1 MARGRGI
8 DFEHRFKTSRW
19 AEDVLLAEL
28 NRQSKL
34 ITVRYGLSE
43 VQSAESLGEYSK
55 TDEKEPDLLVLNRG
69 QLNQKQISLIEK
81 VNSEKA
87 DRVELF
93 LNGELAFLLEKA
105 FAAIEVEFSP
115 YKASEMKGRNWKKKT
130 DAQWEKRPLKHANP
144 PVAPNIFVKEEDLAP
159 LLTWQKRNKIPIVV
173 THVFDQEAFAISLNQ
188 IQKFEILFASLQTE
202 AQRGLQVTTGIFK
215 KIQTY
220 DRVDA
225 QGAAEKKAVYCVSPA
240 ASVKSADIKNVQ
252 VKAQLGVSPS
262 GKYVSHVIF
271 EGGKVSFT
279 PEYLELLEGNNK

>member
-28 NRQSKL
+28 NKQPKW
-34 ITVRYGLSE
+34 IAVRYGLSE
-43 VQSAESLGEYSK
+43 VQSNESLGGYSK

-69 QLNQKQISLIEK
+69 HLNQKQISLIEEVNSQK
-81 VNSEKA
+81 VN
-87 DRVELF
+87 RVELF

-105 FAAIEVEFSP
+105 FVAIEVEFSP

-130 DAQWEKRPLKHANP
+130 AAQWEKRPLKHANP

-159 LLTWQKRNKIPIVV
+159 LLRWQKRKKIPIVV
-173 THVFDQEAFAISLNQ
+173 THIFDQEAFAISLNQ
-188 IQKFEILFASLQTE
+188 IQKIETLFASLQTE

-240 ASVKSADIKNVQ
+240 ASVKAADIKNAR
-252 VKAQLGVSPS
+252 VKAQLGVSGS

-271 EGGKVSFT
+271 EGGNVSFT
-279 PEYLELLEGNNK
+279 PEYLELLKGNS

>member
-19 AEDVLLAEL
+19 AEDILLAEL
-28 NRQSKL
+28 NRQSAW

-43 VQSAESLGEYSK
+43 VQSTESLGEYSK

-69 QLNQKQISLIEK
+69 HLNQKQISLIEK
-81 VNSEKA
+81 INSEKA

-105 FAAIEVEFSP
+105 FVAIEVEFSP

-130 DAQWEKRPLKHANP
+130 GAQWEKRPLKHANP

-159 LLTWQKRNKIPIVV
+159 LLTWQKRNRIPIVV
-173 THVFDQEAFAISLNQ
+173 THVFDQEAFAILLNQ
-188 IQKFEILFASLQTE
+188 IQKFETLFASLQTG

-220 DRVDA
+220 DRIDA

-240 ASVKSADIKNVQ
+240 ASVKSADIRNVQ

-279 PEYLELLEGNNK
+279 PEYLGLLEGNNK

>member
-28 NRQSKL
+28 NKQKKW
-34 ITVRYGLSE
+34 IAVRFGLSE
-43 VQSAESLGEYSK
+43 VQSTESLGAYSK
-55 TDEKEPDLLVLNRG
+55 TDEKEPDLLVLNRSH
-69 QLNQKQISLIEK
+69 LNQKQIGLIEK
-81 VNSEKA
+81 INSEKA
-87 DRVELF
+87 DSVELL

-105 FAAIEVEFSP
+105 FVAIEVEFSP

-130 DAQWEKRPLKHANP
+130 EAQWEKCPLKHANP
-144 PVAPNIFVKEEDLAP
+144 PVAPNIFVKEEDLSP

-188 IQKFEILFASLQTE
+188 IQKFEALFTSLQSE
-202 AQRGLQVTTGIFK
+202 AQRGLQITTGIFK

-240 ASVKSADIKNVQ
+240 ASIKSADIKDVQ

-279 PEYLELLEGNNK
+279 PEYLELLEDNNK

>member
-28 NRQSKL
+28 NRQKKW
-34 ITVRYGLSE
+34 IAVRFGLSE
-43 VQSAESLGEYSK
+43 VQSPESLGRYNK
-55 TDEKEPDLLVLNRG
+55 TNEKEPDLLVLDRRH
-69 QLNQKQISLIEK
+69 LNQKQISLIEK

-87 DRVELF
+87 DRVALF
-93 LNGELAFLLEKA
+93 VNGELAFLLGKA
-105 FAAIEVEFSP
+105 FVAIEVEFSP
-115 YKASEMKGRNWKKKT
+115 YKASEMKGRGWKKRT
-130 DAQWEKRPLKHANP
+130 EAQWDKRPLKHANP
-144 PVAPNIFVKEEDLAP
+144 PVAPNIFVKEEDLSP
-159 LLTWQKRNKIPIVV
+159 LLAWQKRNKIPIVV
-173 THVFDQEAFAISLNQ
+173 THVFDQEAFAISLDQ
-188 IQKFEILFASLQTE
+188 IQEFETSFASLQAE

-225 QGAAEKKAVYCVSPA
+225 QGAVEKKAVYCVSPA

-271 EGGKVSFT
+271 EGGKVSLT
-279 PEYLELLEGNNK
+279 PEYLELLEGRIK

>member
-19 AEDVLLAEL
+19 AEDALLAEL
-28 NRQSKL
+28 NRQSAW
-34 ITVRYGLSE
+34 IAVRYGLSE
-43 VQSAESLGEYSK
+43 VQSAESLGKYSK

-69 QLNQKQISLIEK
+69 HLNPKQISLIEK

-93 LNGELAFLLEKA
+93 LNGDLTFLLKKA
-105 FAAIEVEFSP
+105 FVAIEVEFSP
-115 YKASEMKGRNWKKKT
+115 YKASEMKGRHWKKKT
-130 DAQWEKRPLKHANP
+130 NAQWEKRPLKHANP

-159 LLTWQKRNKIPIVV
+159 LLTWQKRNEIPIVI

-188 IQKFEILFASLQTE
+188 IQKFEASFASLQTE

-240 ASVKSADIKNVQ
+240 ASVKTADIQNVQ

-279 PEYLELLEGNNK
+279 PGYLKLLEGNGK

>member
-19 AEDVLLAEL
+19 AEDVLLTEL
-28 NRQSKL
+28 NRQKTW
-34 ITVRYGLSE
+34 IAVRFGLSE
-43 VQSAESLGEYSK
+43 VQSAESLVAYSK
-55 TDEKEPDLLVLNRG
+55 TDEKEPDLLVLNRSH
-69 QLNQKQISLIEK
+69 LNQEQINLIEEI
-81 VNSEKA
+81 NSEKA

-93 LNGELAFLLEKA
+93 LSGELAFLLGKA
-105 FAAIEVEFSP
+105 FVAIEVEFSP

-130 DAQWEKRPLKHANP
+130 NAQWEKRPLKHANP
-144 PVAPNIFVKEEDLAP
+144 PVAPNIFVKEEDLFP
-159 LLTWQKRNKIPIVV
+159 LLTWKKRNKIPIVV

-188 IQKFEILFASLQTE
+188 IQKFETLFTSLQSE
-202 AQRGLQVTTGIFK
+202 AQRGLQITTGIFK

-240 ASVKSADIKNVQ
+240 ASVKSADIRNVQ

-262 GKYVSHVIF
+262 CKYVSHVIF